1 MKISIISRPC
11 LTANLWSS
19 NLVKRPAIGYL
30 FFVTHKILEKLIT
43 LKFLDIKLLI
53 FPTHLMQFFAMLV
66 CPPSKVVSETVK
78 RSIWVIACPKRFQC
92 KACSILPLI
101 FVWSKC
107 TLKFKS
113 NDVRGPVIL
122 FWKSHMLLCDTHL
135 WKSFPFPIF
144 HQQNSDWRI

>member
-1 MKISIISRPC
+1 MKMKISIIRRPC

-66 CPPSKVVSETVK
+66 CPPKQGGVRNGKKVYLSDSMPQKVSMQGLQYTSSDIRLVK
-78 RSIWVIACPKRFQC
+78 MYPKF
-92 KACSILPLI
+92 
-101 FVWSKC
+101 
-107 TLKFKS
+107 
-113 NDVRGPVIL
+113 
-122 FWKSHMLLCDTHL
+122 
-135 WKSFPFPIF
+135 
-144 HQQNSDWRI
+144 